1 MKMPSLL
8 VLLLALSGC
17 AQNIKPTV
25 KSFDTLISG
34 VIQTRQVG
42 EALFEKGTVKMV
54 PGFLVQRDSNL
65 PLMEHLLFPPVK
77 RGDLWACTGRLRNG
91 EYVCA
96 NPELEREDVQT
107 DSGEPL
113 PYRLPQFII
122 GRGGEFRGLY
132 FPVTGYMALHEGDL
146 LAGLFVPAEAPLD
159 GSFKQELV
167 YNGKNGDVIKLIYRE
182 FEEDLTKPSLFQ
194 GYSFNIASL
203 DIIQVKGVIIEV
215 LEATDSTI
223 RFVIKN

>member
-1 MKMPSLL
+1 MKIPALI
-8 VLLLALSGC
+8 LLLFTLPGC
-17 AQNIKPTV
+17 MQSIKPTV
-25 KSFDTLISG
+25 KSFNTSIPG
-34 VIQTRQVG
+34 VIQTRQIG

-77 RGDLWACTGRLRNG
+77 RGDVWACTGRLHNG
-91 EYVCA
+91 DYVCA
-96 NPELEREDVQT
+96 HPNLEQGDVQI

-113 PYRLPQFII
+113 PSRLPQFII

-132 FPVTGYMALHEGDL
+132 FSASGYIAVQERGL
-146 LAGLFVPAEAPLD
+146 LAGLFVPADAPLS

-167 YNGKNGDVIKLIYRE
+167 YNGKKDDITKLIYRE
-182 FEEDLTKPSLFQ
+182 FAEDLTKPSLFQ

-203 DIIQVKGVIIEV
+203 DIIQVNGVIIEV
-215 LEATDSTI
+215 LEATDSSI